1 MTFFG
6 KFNFQQK
13 KQPPFGRIVI
23 LAPVSLKKVKGIL
36 KIDKYFMEHALD
48 HRLMEVCLLRPRS
61 LARLNNLLK
70 KDMDARLG
78 EALVQRGYTDFKL
91 GDMSLVANI
100 DVQGTINNEL
110 ARKARITKQAMSKV
124 VKNLEAAGYIYT
136 RKHTTDARA
145 SVVFLTDKGK
155 QLIIDT
161 SACLAEIKKYYISL
175 IGEKEMEKLIALLFQ
190 LNNSLHT
197 F

>member
-1 MTFFG
+1 
-6 KFNFQQK
+6 
-13 KQPPFGRIVI
+13 
-23 LAPVSLKKVKGIL
+23 
-36 KIDKYFMEHALD
+36 MEHALD